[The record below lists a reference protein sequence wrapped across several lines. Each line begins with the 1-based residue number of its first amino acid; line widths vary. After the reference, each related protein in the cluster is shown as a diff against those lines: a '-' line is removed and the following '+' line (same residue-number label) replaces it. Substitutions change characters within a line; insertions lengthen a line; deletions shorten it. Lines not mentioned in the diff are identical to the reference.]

1 VQIEISQRKQEF
13 KQLRNSCRSTYSAT
27 SAAEPLRRT
36 RSVETV
42 GEHQRS
48 GGHPPFNSSQASAGS
63 FIEERAHRRHYRIES
78 QSARALAQELH
89 MRLHPETT
97 QVHSEGD
104 DDGFQIQQRRL
115 NTDHE
120 TKCPQVV
127 ANVAQGGRRPF
138 KIPLRTRSLPSI
150 HDHATTLEQTR
161 SVSETYSHPLLPPM
175 TLEQTRSVGETDSN
189 SVLPDVDHMF
199 KMIRRNSL
207 LSKADLSFQN
217 ASTKCI
223 LSAADGMIDQLNYF
237 LVAQLANVSWIVSCC
252 AERI

>member
-1 VQIEISQRKQEF
+1 M
-13 KQLRNSCRSTYSAT
+13 
-27 SAAEPLRRT
+27 
-36 RSVETV
+36 
-42 GEHQRS
+42 S
-48 GGHPPFNSSQASAGS
+48 GK
-63 FIEERAHRRHYRIES
+63 
-78 QSARALAQELH
+78 
-89 MRLHPETT
+89 
-97 QVHSEGD
+97 D
-104 DDGFQIQQRRL
+104 DDGLQIQQRRL
-115 NTDHE
+115 NPDQDI
-120 TKCPQVV
+120 KCLPAV
-127 ANVAQGGRRPF
+127 ANVAKGGRCPF
-138 KIPLRTRSLPSI
+138 RIIRTRSLPSI

-175 TLEQTRSVGETDSN
+175 TLEQRRSVGETDSN